1 MHSIELINIQ
11 FKNLFSYGSNI
22 NEVKLNNDGI
32 TWIKGPNGSGKS
44 TIIEAITVA
53 LFGESYRK
61 IPQKEMINA
70 ANQSK
75 LWVRLEFYRRD
86 SKAETHY
93 VVERS
98 LGRSGS
104 MSFDIWVNGQH
115 KEKEAGY
122 SQKYFEDEIIGF
134 NRNLFENVISLNTI
148 QSKPFIDMDSKEKRT
163 LLESIIAL
171 HIDKIKK
178 LNADEFS
185 ITSARYSDAEND
197 VIKYQRRLSDLVIA
211 KDALLREQ
219 QDDID
224 VLQQDIDTNKNTIAR
239 LEIDLKKIVEEEK
252 QIIANGTQLKAKLDL
267 FTSVDGDFRK
277 LDEIKQ
283 LITHIDDSKPM
294 LIDMESALAV
304 QLNQLTPSLVEL
316 ELFQVK
322 YDTLLME
329 YKSKYNVSSLV
340 ELKQRERQL
349 SNEIVTIEAN
359 IVNAQHE
366 LNHIKS
372 ENDSLKSG
380 VACST
385 CGKLSTEDD
394 MELIRENLRVAWTK
408 SNSLK
413 KDLNKKLKEIKS
425 THEKLPGII
434 SSLDEENSLF
444 LTRKT
449 TVMAQQKSY
458 DREYDTYKKLHA
470 AHMANTDKLSTLIK
484 YFSNEDIDI
493 VEKRLNSAKS
503 DRDSIVSE
511 MNSLRTSLGIVKN
524 NITTL
529 SNTKYTVEK
538 SIKVLE
544 DRLNKRKNASEGG
557 SLSLNESQ
565 IEATTIELNTA
576 RINVKK
582 YSEELEIIKYISK
595 MYGDDGIKK
604 FVLGI
609 FVPNLNQVI
618 SHNIALFALPFAIE
632 FDDSLDYKFISKF
645 GMAQVYKGLSQGQ
658 QRKLNFSISMA
669 FRDFVSLIADFKI
682 NLMFLDEVLDV
693 STDDEGLRDMISL
706 IKQKSSDID
715 SIYLMSHRGEDFED
729 EWNHIMEVSNDG
741 MYSRVELL
749 H

>member
-122 SQKYFEDEIIGF
+122 SQKYFEDEVIGF

-413 KDLNKKLKEIKS
+413 KDLNKKIKEIKS